1 VLEGTREGGERE
13 GKTHEK
19 KAVASIHVA
28 LEHRERLELLLGRQ
42 RGQNQRVRVGAKR
55 MGGGG
60 CLFQVVVGEGILTSP
75 SYSSFTSPSSSMPM

>member
-1 VLEGTREGGERE
+1 MLEGTREGGERE

-55 MGGGG
+55 MGGV
-60 CLFQVVVGEGILTSP
+60 LFQVVVGEAILTSP